1 MSAFS
6 IEEKVLIVTQ
16 EIIRDLDNGKIS
28 QEEFL
33 RKSNNIMI
41 EYIKVWEIEQ
51 VEAGLREL
59 SGIDKDTVI
68 SRALLK
74 RRDELTRK

>member
-28 QEEFL
+28 QEEFM